1 MISVIQQYLM
11 VQSPTFMHENGHV
24 VIIVL

>member
-1 MISVIQQYLM
+1 MITVIQQYLM

-24 VIIVL
+24 VIVL